1 MHRFLTKIFDI
12 MNVRTL
18 LFAAF
23 AAITVSAHASVSI
36 TKSAGWLETAYAE
49 WTPGSYTNYHAYV
62 RPAGGTYTQ
71 LDAMLLRNYGSYMRV
86 DALGLKAGNYQLK
99 IVPVDNS
106 GNEVT
111 AEATETGTLTVAAHD
126 RNGFAHFN
134 YSKGVG
140 AYNNDGTLKAGAKV
154 FYVTKNTAKTI
165 STDVAGKGTCT
176 GMQSIIDG
184 YQKGQDKTP
193 IVFRIIGT
201 IQASDMDGLSSSAE
215 GLQIKGKAADS
226 ELNITIEGV
235 GKDATIKG
243 FGFLVRNSASV
254 ELRNFG
260 VMTGLDDGISLD
272 TDNDHIWIHHID
284 VFYGPNKGGDQKK
297 GDGAIDVKSD
307 SKHVTISYCHFWDTG
322 KSTMCGMT
330 SESGPNYITYH
341 HNWFDHSDSRHPRI
355 RTMSVHIYNN
365 YFDGVAK
372 YGVGS
377 TTGSDVFVECNYFRN
392 CGKPMLTSKQGSDVN
407 CGQGSSDETKGTFS
421 GEAGGSI
428 KAYNNVM
435 TGSYKFI
442 PYSSTSNQ
450 HFDAYVVSSRS
461 EQVPSSVKSLSGS
474 NTYSNF
480 DTNSSLMPSITP
492 DDPSQVPAIVT
503 GDKGAGRC
511 EHGDFEYTFNNATED
526 ANYEVID
533 ALRTKIDNYTTTLV
547 GIVGG
552 EESGSGTGGGDPGEN
567 PGDNPGD
574 NPGISTGEYECH
586 FSDKKPS
593 NPFYTVAG
601 NYSDSK
607 GSFAAPNGETYT
619 VCLKMESSTSIKFTT
634 TTDMRLYLGFA
645 DGSTPNIKINGEK
658 VAGANAVIE
667 KELPAGSYELT
678 KADSHFLFYIN
689 LYSLGGDEPGD
700 NPGERI
706 DHATASTL
714 SFNGAAILNP
724 EGKLL
729 RLYSVSGCALGSS
742 SRTEVCTA
750 GLMQGMYIVI
760 AEGETMRFVVR

>member
-1 MHRFLTKIFDI
+1 MKIRTFL
-12 MNVRTL
+12 L
-18 LFAAF
+18 AALSAF
-23 AAITVSAHASVSI
+23 ALSGQAAVTI

-62 RPAGGTYTQ
+62 RPAGGEYTQ
-71 LDAMLLRNYGSYMRV
+71 LDAMLLRNYGDYMRV

-99 IVPVDNS
+99 IVPVDGS
-106 GNEVT
+106 GNEV
-111 AEATETGTLTVAAHD
+111 ASEAAETGALAVAAHD

-154 FYVTKNTAKTI
+154 FYVTKQTAKTI

-176 GMQSIIDG
+176 GMQAIIDG

-193 IVFRIIGT
+193 IAFRIIGT
-201 IQASDMDGLSSSAE
+201 IQTADMDALSSSAE

-235 GKDATIKG
+235 GNDATIKG
-243 FGFLVRNSASV
+243 FGILVRNSASL

-260 VMTGLDDGISLD
+260 VMTGLDDGISMD
-272 TDNDHIWIHHID
+272 TDNDHIWVHHID

-297 GDGAIDVKSD
+297 GDGAIDVKGD

-392 CGKPMLTSKQGSDVN
+392 CKYPMLTSKQGSDVN
-407 CGQGSSDETKGTFS
+407 CGQGSSDQTKGTFS

-442 PYSSTSNQ
+442 PYSSTNNQ
-450 HFDAYVVSSRS
+450 HFDAYVVNSRS
-461 EQVPSSVKSLSGS
+461 EQVPSSVKSLLGG

-492 DDPSQVPAIVT
+492 DDPNQVPAIVT

-511 EHGDFEYTFNNATED
+511 EHGDFQYTFNNATED

-533 ALRTKIDNYTTTLV
+533 ALRTKIDNYKTTLI

-552 EESGSGTGGGDPGEN
+552 EESGTGTGGGEEPTDPTDPTDPSDPSNPSDPGT
-567 PGDNPGD
+567 
-574 NPGISTGEYECH
+574 STGDYECH

-593 NPFYTVAG
+593 NNFYSVTG

-607 GSFAAPNGETYT
+607 GSFTAPNGTTYK
-619 VCLKMESSTSIKFTT
+619 VCLKIESSTSIKFTT
-634 TTDMRLYLGFA
+634 TETMRLYLGFA
-645 DGSTPNIKINGEK
+645 KGSTPNIKINGEK
-658 VAGANAVIE
+658 VVGANAVIE
-667 KELPAGSYELT
+667 KELPAGTYELK

-689 LYSLGGDEPGD
+689 LYSLGGEESTDFAV
-700 NPGERI
+700 GEFDVQRL
-706 DHATASTL
+706 A
-714 SFNGAAILNP
+714 FNGFAILNP
-724 EGKLL
+724 EGKHLC
-729 RLYSVSGCALGSS
+729 LYSVTGHLLGTNSGK
-742 SRTEVCTA
+742 EVSTA
-750 GLMQGMYIVI
+750 HLPKGMYLVV
-760 AEGETMRFVVR
+760 AEGETLRFVVK

>member
-1 MHRFLTKIFDI
+1 MKHL
-12 MNVRTL
+12 RTL
-18 LFAAF
+18 LLAAV
-23 AAITVSAHASVSI
+23 AAVAMNGQAAVSI

-49 WTPGSYTNYHAYV
+49 WAPGAYSNYHAYV

-99 IVPVDNS
+99 IVPVDGS

-176 GMQSIIDG
+176 GMQAIIDG

-243 FGFLVRNSASV
+243 FGFLIRNSASV

-260 VMTGLDDGISLD
+260 VMTGMDDGISLD

-392 CGKPMLTSKQGSDVN
+392 CGKPMLTSLQGTDVN
-407 CGQGSSDETKGTFS
+407 CGVGSSDETKGTFS

-442 PYSSTSNQ
+442 PYSSTNNQ
-450 HFDAYVVSSRS
+450 HFDAYVVSSRN

-492 DDPSQVPAIVT
+492 DDPNQVPAIVT

-533 ALRTKIDNYTTTLV
+533 ALRTKIDNYTTTLI

-552 EESGSGTGGGDPGEN
+552 EESGSGTGGGDNPGEN

-586 FSDKKPS
+586 FSEKKPS

-619 VCLKMESSTSIKFTT
+619 VCLKMESSTSVQFTT

-667 KELPAGSYELT
+667 KELPAGTYELK

-689 LYSLGGDEPGD
+689 
-700 NPGERI
+700 
-706 DHATASTL
+706 
-714 SFNGAAILNP
+714 
-724 EGKLL
+724 
-729 RLYSVSGCALGSS
+729 
-742 SRTEVCTA
+742 
-750 GLMQGMYIVI
+750 
-760 AEGETMRFVVR
+760 

>member
-1 MHRFLTKIFDI
+1 MKI
-12 MNVRTL
+12 RTL
-18 LFAAF
+18 LLALLSVFALSTQ
-23 AAITVSAHASVSI
+23 AAVEI

-49 WTPGSYTNYHAYV
+49 WKPGAFSHYHAYV
-62 RPAGGTYTQ
+62 RPAGGSYTP
-71 LDAMLLRNYGSYMRV
+71 LDAMLLRNYGTYMRV

-99 IVPVDNS
+99 IVPVKDN
-106 GNEVT
+106 
-111 AEATETGTLTVAAHD
+111 AEMESEAGETDILTVAAHD

-134 YSKGVG
+134 YPQGVG

-176 GMQSIIDG
+176 GMQAIIDG

-193 IVFRIIGT
+193 VVFRIIGT
-201 IQASDMDGLSSSAE
+201 IQASDMDALSSSAE

-235 GKDATIKG
+235 GNDATIKG
-243 FGFLVRNSASV
+243 FGFLVRNAASV

-297 GDGAIDVKSD
+297 GDGAIDVKAD
-307 SKHVTISYCHFWDTG
+307 SKHVTVSYNHFWDTG

-392 CGKPMLTSKQGSDVN
+392 CKYPMLTSKQGSDVN
-407 CGQGSSDETKGTFS
+407 CGQGSSDQTKGTFS

-442 PYSSTSNQ
+442 PYSSTNNQ

-461 EQVPSSVKSLSGS
+461 EQVPSSVKSLLGG

-492 DDPSQVPAIVT
+492 DDPNQVPDIVT

-511 EHGDFEYTFNNATED
+511 EHGDFQYTFDNATED

-533 ALRTKIDNYTTTLV
+533 ALRTKIDNYTSTLI

-552 EESGSGTGGGDPGEN
+552 EESGTGTGGGDEP
-567 PGDNPGD
+567 
-574 NPGISTGEYECH
+574 
-586 FSDKKPS
+586 
-593 NPFYTVAG
+593 
-601 NYSDSK
+601 
-607 GSFAAPNGETYT
+607 
-619 VCLKMESSTSIKFTT
+619 
-634 TTDMRLYLGFA
+634 TDPT
-645 DGSTPNIKINGEK
+645 DP
-658 VAGANAVIE
+658 
-667 KELPAGSYELT
+667 
-678 KADSHFLFYIN
+678 
-689 LYSLGGDEPGD
+689 
-700 NPGERI
+700 
-706 DHATASTL
+706 
-714 SFNGAAILNP
+714 
-724 EGKLL
+724 
-729 RLYSVSGCALGSS
+729 
-742 SRTEVCTA
+742 
-750 GLMQGMYIVI
+750 
-760 AEGETMRFVVR
+760 

>member
-1 MHRFLTKIFDI
+1 MKIRTFL
-12 MNVRTL
+12 L
-18 LFAAF
+18 AALSAF
-23 AAITVSAHASVSI
+23 ALSGQAAVTI

-49 WTPGSYTNYHAYV
+49 WTPGSYTNYHAYI
-62 RPAGGTYTQ
+62 RPAGGDYTQ
-71 LDAMLLRNYGSYMRV
+71 LDAMLLRNYGDYMRV

-99 IVPVDNS
+99 IVPVDGS
-106 GNEVT
+106 GNEVL
-111 AEATETGTLTVAAHD
+111 AEASETGTLAVAAHD

-154 FYVTKNTAKTI
+154 FYVTKQTAKTI

-176 GMQSIIDG
+176 GMQAIITG

-201 IQASDMDGLSSSAE
+201 IQAADMDGLDSSEE

-235 GKDATIKG
+235 GNDATIKG
-243 FGFLVRNSASV
+243 FGILVRNSASL

-260 VMTGLDDGISLD
+260 VMTGMDDGISLD
-272 TDNDHIWIHHID
+272 TDNDHVWVHHID
-284 VFYGPNKGGDQKK
+284 VFYGPHGSGDHAK
-297 GDGAIDVKSD
+297 GDGAIDVKGD
-307 SKHVTISYCHFWDTG
+307 SKHVTVSYCHFWDTG

-330 SESGPNYITYH
+330 SETGPNYITYH

-392 CGKPMLTSKQGSDVN
+392 CTKPMLTSLQGSDVN
-407 CGQGSSDETKGTFS
+407 SGVGSSAETKGTFS

-442 PYSSTSNQ
+442 PYSSTNNQ

-461 EQVPSSVKSLSGS
+461 EQVPSSVKSLLGG

-480 DTNSSLMPSITP
+480 DTNASLMPSITP
-492 DDPSQVPAIVT
+492 DDPNDVPDIVT

-511 EHGDFEYTFNNATED
+511 EHGDFQYTFNNATED
-526 ANYEVID
+526 SNYEVISD
-533 ALRTKIDNYTTTLV
+533 LRTKIDNYTTTLV

-552 EESGSGTGGGDPGEN
+552 EETGSGTGGGEEPTDPTDPTDPSNPTDPSDPSN
-567 PGDNPGD
+567 PG
-574 NPGISTGEYECH
+574 STSGEYECH
-586 FSDKKPS
+586 FTGKKPS
-593 NPFYTVAG
+593 SSFYTITG
-601 NYSDSK
+601 TYSDSK
-607 GSFAAPNGETYT
+607 GSFTAPNGTTYT
-619 VCLKMESSTSIKFTT
+619 ECLKIESSTSIKFTT
-634 TTDMRLYLGFA
+634 KETMRLYLGFA
-645 DGSTPNIKINGEK
+645 KGSTPNIKINGEK
-658 VAGANAVIE
+658 VVGANAVIE
-667 KELPAGSYELT
+667 KEIPAGTYELK

-689 LYSLGGDEPGD
+689 LYSLGGEGTTELAV
-700 NPGERI
+700 GEFDVQRL
-706 DHATASTL
+706 A
-714 SFNGAAILNP
+714 FNGAAILNP
-724 EGKLL
+724 EGKHLCLYTVTGHLL
-729 RLYSVSGCALGSS
+729 GTNSGKEVS
-742 SRTEVCTA
+742 TA
-750 GLMQGMYIVI
+750 HLPKGMYLVV
-760 AEGETMRFVVR
+760 AEGETMRFVVK

>member
-1 MHRFLTKIFDI
+1 MKIRTFL
-12 MNVRTL
+12 L
-18 LFAAF
+18 AALSAF
-23 AAITVSAHASVSI
+23 ALSGQAAVTI

-62 RPAGGTYTQ
+62 RPAGGDYTQ
-71 LDAMLLRNYGSYMRV
+71 LDAMLLRNYGDYMRV

-99 IVPVDNS
+99 IVPVDGS
-106 GNEVT
+106 GNEVL
-111 AEATETGTLTVAAHD
+111 AEASETGTLAVAAHD

-154 FYVTKNTAKTI
+154 FYVTKQTAKTI
-165 STDVAGKGTCT
+165 STDVAGVGTCT
-176 GMQSIIDG
+176 GLQAIIDG

-193 IVFRIIGT
+193 IAFRIIGT
-201 IQASDMDGLSSSAE
+201 IQTADMDALSSSSE

-235 GKDATIKG
+235 GNDATIKG
-243 FGFLVRNSASV
+243 FGFLIRNSASV

-272 TDNDHIWIHHID
+272 TDNDHIWVHHID

-297 GDGAIDVKSD
+297 GDGAIDVKGN
-307 SKHVTISYCHFWDTG
+307 SKHVTVSYCHFWDTG
-322 KSTMCGMT
+322 KSTMCGMKD
-330 SESGPNYITYH
+330 ESGPNYITYH

-392 CGKPMLTSKQGSDVN
+392 CAKPMLTSLQGSDVN
-407 CGQGSSDETKGTFS
+407 SGVGSSDETKGTFS

-442 PYSSTSNQ
+442 PYSSTNNK

-461 EQVPSSVKSLSGS
+461 EQVPSSVTSLSGG

-480 DTNSSLMPSITP
+480 DTNASLMPSITP
-492 DDPSQVPAIVT
+492 DDPKDVPAIVT

-511 EHGDFEYTFNNATED
+511 EHGDFQYTFNNATED
-526 ANYEVID
+526 SNYEVISD
-533 ALRTKIDNYTTTLV
+533 LRTKIDNYTSSLI

-552 EESGSGTGGGDPGEN
+552 EESGTGTGGGEEPTDPTDPTDPSDPGT
-567 PGDNPGD
+567 
-574 NPGISTGEYECH
+574 STGDYECH

-593 NPFYTVAG
+593 NDFYTVVG

-607 GSFAAPNGETYT
+607 GKFTAPNGTTYT
-619 VCLKMESSTSIKFTT
+619 VCLKIESSTSVKFTT
-634 TTDMRLYLGFA
+634 TETMKLYLGFA

-658 VAGANAVIE
+658 VVGANAVIE
-667 KELPAGSYELT
+667 KELPAGTYELK

-689 LYSLGGDEPGD
+689 LYSLGGEG
-700 NPGERI
+700 NTELAVGEFDVQRL
-706 DHATASTL
+706 A
-714 SFNGAAILNP
+714 FNGAAILNP
-724 EGKLL
+724 EGKHM
-729 RLYSVSGCALGSS
+729 RLYTVTGHLLGTNSGKEVS
-742 SRTEVCTA
+742 TA
-750 GLMQGMYIVI
+750 HLPKGMYLVV
-760 AEGETMRFVVR
+760 AEGETLRFVVK

>member
-1 MHRFLTKIFDI
+1 MKLRY
-12 MNVRTL
+12 L
-18 LFAAF
+18 LLAAF
-23 AAITVSAHASVSI
+23 AALMVSTQASVNI

-49 WTPGSYTNYHAYV
+49 WAPGSYTNYHAYV
-62 RPAGGTYTQ
+62 RSAGGEYTQ

-99 IVPVDNS
+99 IVPVDGN
-106 GNEVT
+106 GNEVS
-111 AEATETGTLTVAAHD
+111 AEASETGTLAVAAHD
-126 RNGFAHFN
+126 RNGFTHFN
-134 YSKGVG
+134 YSQGVG

-176 GMQSIIDG
+176 GMQAIITG
-184 YQKGQDKTP
+184 YQKGEDKTP

-201 IQASDMDGLSSSAE
+201 IQASDMDELGSSAE
-215 GLQIKGKAADS
+215 GLQIKGKAKDS

-235 GKDATIKG
+235 GNDATIKG
-243 FGFLVRNSASV
+243 FGFLIRNSASV
-254 ELRNFG
+254 ELRNLG
-260 VMTGLDDGISLD
+260 VMTGLDDGISMD
-272 TDNDHIWIHHID
+272 TDNDHIWVHHID
-284 VFYGPNKGGDQKK
+284 VFYGPNKGGDQVK

-392 CGKPMLTSKQGSDVN
+392 CGKPMLTSKQGTDIN
-407 CGQGSSDETKGTFS
+407 CGVGSSDETKGTFS

-442 PYSSTSNQ
+442 PYSSTNNQ

-461 EQVPSSVKSLSGS
+461 EQVPSSVTSLLGG

-492 DDPSQVPAIVT
+492 DDPNDVPSIVM

-511 EHGDFEYTFNNATED
+511 EHGDFRYTFNNATED
-526 ANYEVID
+526 SNYDVISD
-533 ALRTKIDNYTTTLV
+533 LRTKIDNYTTTLV

-552 EESGSGTGGGDPGEN
+552 EESGSGAGGGEEPTDHPSN
-567 PGDNPGD
+567 PG
-574 NPGISTGEYECH
+574 SSSGEYECH
-586 FSDKKPS
+586 FTGKKPS
-593 NPFYTVAG
+593 SSFYTITG
-601 NYSDSK
+601 TYSDSK
-607 GSFAAPNGETYT
+607 GSFTAPNGTTYT
-619 VCLKMESSTSIKFTT
+619 ECLKIESSTSVKFKTT
-634 TTDMRLYLGFA
+634 KDMTLYLGFA
-645 DGSTPNIKINGEK
+645 STETNANIKVDGVEVTATNSVIQHPIA
-658 VAGANAVIE
+658 AGAH
-667 KELPAGSYELT
+667 ELT
-678 KADSHFLFYIN
+678 N
-689 LYSLGGDEPGD
+689 
-700 NPGERI
+700 
-706 DHATASTL
+706 
-714 SFNGAAILNP
+714 
-724 EGKLL
+724 
-729 RLYSVSGCALGSS
+729 VSS
-742 SRTEVCTA
+742 
-750 GLMQGMYIVI
+750 I
-760 AEGETMRFVVR
+760 